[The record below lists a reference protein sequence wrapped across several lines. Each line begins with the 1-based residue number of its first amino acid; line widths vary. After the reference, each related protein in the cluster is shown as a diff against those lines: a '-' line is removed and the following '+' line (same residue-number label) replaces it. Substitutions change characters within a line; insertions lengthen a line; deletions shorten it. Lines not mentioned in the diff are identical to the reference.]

1 MVREGYRFVVPPL
14 ALGIAAAIWGWGT
27 AAFALM
33 MVAGAAAYFF
43 RDPERRAPADAAS
56 VVSPADGRVMA
67 VVREAFNGRPG
78 SRISIFLA
86 IWNVHVN
93 RAPLSGRLLKVEYRP
108 GRFYAAMRARASTE
122 NEQNIFYVETER
134 GVVVF
139 KQIAGWIARRVVSWK
154 SAGDALVLGERIGL
168 IRFGSRMDLWLP
180 ESAEIVVKQGDTVAA
195 GETVVARWI

>member
-1 MVREGYRFVVPPL
+1 MVREGYTFAAPPVVLGAIAAILGWIASAVVLFVL
-14 ALGIAAAIWGWGT
+14 AAAI
-27 AAFALM
+27 
-33 MVAGAAAYFF
+33 AYFF
-43 RDPERRAPADAAS
+43 RDPERKPPTDPSS
-56 VVSPADGRVMA
+56 VVSPADGQVMA

-93 RAPLSGRLLKVEYRP
+93 RAPLSGQLLKVEYRP

-122 NEQNIFYVETER
+122 NEQNVFYVDTGR
-134 GVVVF
+134 GIIVF

-154 SAGDALVLGERIGL
+154 SPGDSLVLGQRIGL

-180 ESAEIVVKQGDTVAA
+180 ESAEILVKRGDKVAG
-195 GETVVARWI
+195 GETVVARWM